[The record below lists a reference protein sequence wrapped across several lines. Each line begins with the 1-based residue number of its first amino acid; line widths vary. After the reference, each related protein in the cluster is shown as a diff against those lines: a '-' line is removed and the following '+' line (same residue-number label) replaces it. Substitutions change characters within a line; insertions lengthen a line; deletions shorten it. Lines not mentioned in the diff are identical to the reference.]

1 MVRGYVYIV
10 RECDFVRLNEDIYK
24 IGRTSKINPE
34 DRFQKYRKGTEIIC
48 CFYVND
54 SIECKNKI
62 IKCFSNH
69 TNITKMTR
77 AGDASSGL
85 ASSRAARMTEYG
97 KEYFQ
102 GNKNELLSEILQIVK
117 NYNN

>member
-69 TNITKMTR
+69 ANITK
-77 AGDASSGL
+77 
-85 ASSRAARMTEYG
+85 MTEYG

-102 GNKNELLSEILQIVK
+102 GDKNELLNEMLQIVK
-117 NYNN
+117 HYNK

>member
-1 MVRGYVYIV
+1 MVHGYVYIV

-34 DRFQKYRKGTEIIC
+34 DTFQKYRKGTEIIC
-48 CFYVND
+48 FFYVND

-62 IKCFSNH
+62 IKFFSNH
-69 TNITKMTR
+69 TNITKM
-77 AGDASSGL
+77 A
-85 ASSRAARMTEYG
+85 EYG

-102 GNKNELLSEILQIVK
+102 GNKNELLNEMFQIVK
-117 NYNN
+117 HYNN

>member
-1 MVRGYVYIV
+1 MVHGYVYII

-24 IGRTSKINPE
+24 IGRTAKNNPE
-34 DRFQKYRKGTEIIC
+34 DRFKKYRKGTEIIG
-48 CFYVND
+48 CFKVND

-69 TNITKMTR
+69 TNIKK
-77 AGDASSGL
+77 
-85 ASSRAARMTEYG
+85 MTEYG

-102 GNKNELLSEILQIVK
+102 GNKNELLGEIFQIIK

>member
-69 TNITKMTR
+69 ANITKK
-77 AGDASSGL
+77 A
-85 ASSRAARMTEYG
+85 EYG

-102 GNKNELLSEILQIVK
+102 GNKNELLSEILEIVK